1 MIQSNLAPLLAA
13 DLERPILA
21 GDVRA
26 LARAATL
33 IENRTPAGRELV
45 AALALH
51 AGRAAVVG
59 ITGPPG
65 AGKSTLVNQLT
76 KLARSAGQTVG
87 VIAIDPSSPY
97 SRGALLGDRI
107 RMQDHSGDPGVF
119 IRSLASRGAPGGIA
133 HATQELALL
142 LDAAGRDLVLIE
154 TVGAGQDEVEIARL
168 AGVTV
173 VVLAPGFGDDVQAD
187 KAGMMEIADVFAI
200 NKADLPGADRL
211 EQELRTSGIAVPIRR
226 VVATDGTGCSELF
239 QTIRS
244 VQQATTARE
253 RILPTAVIQI
263 DHLGIAVRS
272 LDDGLAFYERLL
284 GMRVSQRETVEAE
297 QVRVAM
303 LPAGDARLEL
313 LEATGAESP
322 IARFLEKRG
331 PGLHHVALCVDDL
344 AAAISRLKQEG
355 AQLLNEPRR
364 GADGHTYVF
373 VHPASAGGVLL
384 ELIQK

>member
-1 MIQSNLAPLLAA
+1 MAGEVTAAALAQG
-13 DLERPILA
+13 ILA
-21 GDVRA
+21 GEMRA

-33 IENRTPAGRELV
+33 IENRKAAGREL
-45 AALALH
+45 LATLAPH
-51 AGRAAVVG
+51 TGKAMVVG

-65 AGKSTLVNQLT
+65 AGKSTLVNQLV

-87 VIAIDPSSPY
+87 VLAIDPSSPY
-97 SRGALLGDRI
+97 SQGALLGDRI
-107 RMQDHSGDPGVF
+107 RMQEHSGDGGVF

-133 HATQELALL
+133 RATQELALL

-154 TVGAGQDEVEIARL
+154 TVGAGQDEVAIARL
-168 AGVTV
+168 AAVTV
-173 VVLAPGFGDDVQAD
+173 VVLAPGFGDDVQAE

-211 EQELRTSGIAVPIRR
+211 EQGLRASGIAVPIRR
-226 VVATDGTGCSELF
+226 VVATEGTGCAELL
-239 QTIRS
+239 S
-244 VQQATTARE
+244 VIHDAYRAATARE
-253 RILPTAVIQI
+253 RIPPASSIQI

-272 LDDGLAFYERLL
+272 LDEGLAFYERLL
-284 GMRVSQRETVEAE
+284 GMRVSRRETVAAE
-297 QVRVAM
+297 HVSVAM
-303 LPAGDARLEL
+303 LPAGDASIEL
-313 LEATGAESP
+313 LEATDAESA

-331 PGLHHVALCVDDL
+331 PGLHHVALRVDDL
-344 AAAISRLKQEG
+344 AAAIERLKQQG
-355 AQLLNEPRR
+355 ARLLNEPRR

>member
-1 MIQSNLAPLLAA
+1 MLAPH
-13 DLERPILA
+13 
-21 GDVRA
+21 
-26 LARAATL
+26 T
-33 IENRTPAGRELV
+33 
-45 AALALH
+45 
-51 AGRAAVVG
+51 GRAMVVG

-65 AGKSTLVNQLT
+65 AGKSTLVNQIT

-97 SRGALLGDRI
+97 SHGALLGDRI
-107 RMQDHSGDPGVF
+107 RMQDHSGDAGVF

-133 HATQELALL
+133 RATQELALL
-142 LDAAGRDLVLIE
+142 LDAAGRDLVLVE

-168 AGVTV
+168 AAVTV

-211 EQELRTSGIAVPIRR
+211 EQELRASGIAVPIRR

-244 VQQATTARE
+244 VHRAATAGE
-253 RILPTAVIQI
+253 RISPAAPIQI

-272 LDDGLAFYERLL
+272 LDEGLAFYERLL
-284 GMRVSQRETVEAE
+284 GMRVSRCETVEAE

-303 LPAGDARLEL
+303 LPAGDATLEL

-331 PGLHHVALCVDDL
+331 PGLHHIALRVDDL
-344 AAAISRLKQEG
+344 AAAIARLKQQG
-355 AQLLNEPRR
+355 MRLLNEPRR

>member
-1 MIQSNLAPLLAA
+1 MAGEGTSA
-13 DLERPILA
+13 DLERRILA

-33 IENRTPAGRELV
+33 IENREAAERELV
-45 AALALH
+45 EALVPH
-51 AGRAAVVG
+51 TGRATVVG

-65 AGKSTLVNQLT
+65 AGKSTLVNQLI
-76 KLARSAGQTVG
+76 KLARSAGETVG

-97 SRGALLGDRI
+97 SQGALLGDRI
-107 RMQDHSGDPGVF
+107 RMQEHCGDPGVF

-133 HATQELALL
+133 RATRGLALL

-154 TVGAGQDEVEIARL
+154 TVGAGQDEVAIARL

-173 VVLAPGFGDDVQAD
+173 VVLAPGFGDDVQAE

-211 EQELRTSGIAVPIRR
+211 EQEMRASGIGAPIRR

-244 VQQATTARE
+244 VRRDSGARGQLRANASVE
-253 RILPTAVIQI
+253 I

-272 LDDGLAFYERLL
+272 IEEGLAFYERLL
-284 GMRVSQRETVEAE
+284 GMRVSGRETVEAE
-297 QVRVAM
+297 HVRVAM
-303 LPAGDARLEL
+303 LDAGESAIEL
-313 LEATGAESP
+313 LEAADAGSP
-322 IARFLEKRG
+322 IAKFLAKRG
-331 PGLHHVALCVDDL
+331 PGLHHIALRVEDL
-344 AAAISRLKQEG
+344 DAAAGRLTQEG

-373 VHPASAGGVLL
+373 VHPGSAGGVLL